1 MTVRETEK
9 QAATTLA
16 SEDLAVTAD
25 GHRLAVR
32 RLLPDGATPQ
42 GPWLVF
48 LHEGLGS
55 IAQWREVP
63 ALLARR
69 LALPALVY
77 DRWGFGGSEPLVLPR
92 PDDFL
97 EREAE
102 RALPAVL
109 AASGIERPILV
120 GHSDGATIALLFAA
134 AFPERPL
141 AVVSEAAHVF
151 LEAVSRAGIREAEV
165 AWAAG
170 GLRQGL
176 QRYHGAK
183 AEAVFRGWA
192 ETWQRPAFD
201 GWTMLDRLPSIRCPV
216 LALQGADDHYGTPDQ
231 LEAIAAGCA
240 GPCETRLLPDCA
252 HVPHHEARQ
261 ATLAAIEAFLKPLLP
276 TAPGARA

>member
-1 MTVRETEK
+1 MV
-9 QAATTLA
+9 
-16 SEDLAVTAD
+16 AD
-25 GHRLAVR
+25 GHHLAVR
-32 RLLPDGATPQ
+32 RLLPVGATRR

-77 DRWGFGGSEPLVLPR
+77 DRWGFGGSDPLVLPR

-102 RALPAVL
+102 IALPAVL
-109 AASGIERPILV
+109 AGSGVERPILI
-120 GHSDGATIALLFAA
+120 GHSDGATIALLYAA

-141 AVVSEAAHVF
+141 ALVSEAAHVF
-151 LEAVSRAGIREAEV
+151 LEPVSRAGIRKAEA

-176 QRYHGAK
+176 ERHHGAK
-183 AEAVFRGWA
+183 AESVFRGWA

-216 LALQGADDHYGTPDQ
+216 LALQGADDQYGTPAQ

-252 HVPHHEARQ
+252 HSPHHEARE
-261 ATLAAIEAFLKPLLP
+261 ATLKAIEAFLRPLVV
-276 TAPGARA
+276 